1 MKADDFENR
10 LSSLRPLLVRFSRK
24 FVANSDDSGDLVQ
37 DTLLRALRYRD
48 RFKDDKNLQGW
59 LFVIMRNTFINQYRK
74 ANHERGF
81 VSLDTTQPLTGTR
94 YELGQNA
101 DAGLY
106 ASELLRTIDAISADL
121 GKVFLMHLSGYKY
134 DEIAEHLSIP
144 LGTVKSRI
152 FLARQELQKRLPAY
166 N

>member
-1 MKADDFENR
+1 MRADDFENR

-37 DTLLRALRYRD
+37 DTLLRALRYRN
-48 RFKDDKNLQGW
+48 RFKDDNNLQGW

-74 ANHERGF
+74 ARHERGF
-81 VSLDTTQPLTGTR
+81 VSLDATQPLAKH
-94 YELGQNA
+94 ELSQNA
-101 DAGLY
+101 DAALY
-106 ASELLRTIDAISADL
+106 AAELQQTIDAISADL
-121 GKVFLMHLSGYKY
+121 RKAFLMHMSGYKY
-134 DEIAEHLSIP
+134 DEISEHLSIP

-152 FLARQELQKRLPAY
+152 FLARQELQKRLHAY